1 MNLLLYLDLTSTGVQ
16 EIHQIDRIKG
26 VIRWMTQKDPK
37 QRPSLHQI
45 IEYSPFL
52 NPFPPPADKLQGI
65 GGVLISNH
73 QQRAVKLL
81 TSLQIQY
88 SKDHVLGISAD
99 GLSKVFLGLA
109 VKTADERSP
118 DWNNL
123 QPAPVA
129 VKATIGVKPQGED
142 KNKTSAVDQERKERA
157 KILMNL
163 NHENV
168 VKLYSFAK
176 NLNFT

>member
-1 MNLLLYLDLTSTGVQ
+1 MNLLLYLDFTSTGVQ

-52 NPFPPPADKLQGI
+52 NPFPPPADKLEGI
-65 GGVLISNH
+65 GGALISNH
-73 QQRAVKLL
+73 QQRAVKLS

-88 SKDHVLGISAD
+88 SKNHVLGISAD
-99 GLSKVFLGLA
+99 AMSKVFLGLA

-123 QPAPVA
+123 QPVPVA
-129 VKATIGVKPQGED
+129 VKRMATTIIL
-142 KNKTSAVDQERKERA
+142 KTSAVLDQERSERA

-176 NLNFT
+176 NLNYM

>member
-1 MNLLLYLDLTSTGVQ
+1 MK
-16 EIHQIDRIKG
+16 EIHQIDGIKG

-52 NPFPPPADKLQGI
+52 NRFPPPADKLEGI
-65 GGVLISNH
+65 GGVLIAN
-73 QQRAVKLL
+73 QKQPAEP
-81 TSLQIQY
+81 TTASLQIQY

-99 GLSKVFLGLA
+99 AMSKVFLGLA

-129 VKATIGVKPQGED
+129 VKRMATLGAKPQGEG
-142 KNKTSAVDQERKERA
+142 KIILKTSAVDQERKERA

-168 VKLYSFAK
+168 VKLYSFAR
-176 NLNFT
+176 NLNYM